1 MEISPGMCVDECR
14 RWLRGALMKLHR
26 RTMIKHAIWGVFESV
41 VRVGGPLLLREFLK
55 VLEQGDLTPTRY
67 PSTPSHAWRLPS

>member
-1 MEISPGMCVDECR
+1 MR
-14 RWLRGALMKLHR
+14 LHR

-55 VLEQGDLTPTRY
+55 VLEQGVSQPLPTLQTPNTSSRCFEAL
-67 PSTPSHAWRLPS
+67 SQK